1 MKMKLSSSKTYE
13 YKMVMVIR
21 TDLKMSKGKMIV
33 QACHAAVESSEV
45 TKRENRELWKKWKN
59 GNSKKVALRAE
70 SLEELLELHNKAFQL
85 KVPCALIKDAG
96 LTELPPGT
104 TTALGIGPDKSEIM
118 DKITGH
124 LQLI

>member
-1 MKMKLSSSKTYE
+1 MKLGASKTYE

-45 TKRENRELWKKWKN
+45 AKRENREVWKTWRY

-70 SLEELLELHNKAFQL
+70 SLEELLELHNKALQL
-85 KVPCALIKDAG
+85 KVP
-96 LTELPPGT
+96 
-104 TTALGIGPDKSEIM
+104 
-118 DKITGH
+118 
-124 LQLI
+124 

>member
-1 MKMKLSSSKTYE
+1 MKSATSNSYE

-45 TKRENRELWKKWKN
+45 AKRENREVWKKWKN
-59 GNSKKVALRAE
+59 GSSKKVALRIE
-70 SLEELLELHNKAFQL
+70 SLEELLELYNNTL
-85 KVPCALIKDAG
+85 KLNVACALIKDAG

-104 TTALGIGPDKSEIM
+104 TTALGIGPNKSEVI

>member
-1 MKMKLSSSKTYE
+1 MTSATSKANE

-33 QACHAAVESSEV
+33 QACHAAVESSEAA
-45 TKRENRELWKKWKN
+45 KRENREVWKKWRN
-59 GNSKKVALRAE
+59 GNSKKIALRIE
-70 SLEELLELHNKAFQL
+70 SLDELLELYNNTLQL
-85 KVPCALIKDAG
+85 KISCALIKDAG

-104 TTALGIGPDKSEIM
+104 TTALGIGPDKSEVI
-118 DKITGH
+118 DKITGQ

>member
-1 MKMKLSSSKTYE
+1 MKSATSKAYE

-45 TKRENRELWKKWKN
+45 AKRENREIWKKWRN
-59 GNSKKVALRAE
+59 GSSKKVALRIE
-70 SLEELLELHNKAFQL
+70 SLEALLELYNNTLQL
-85 KVPCALIKDAG
+85 KVSCALIKDAG

-104 TTALGIGPDKSEIM
+104 TTALGIGPDKSEVI
-118 DKITGH
+118 DKITGQ

>member
-1 MKMKLSSSKTYE
+1 MKSATSKAYE

-45 TKRENRELWKKWKN
+45 AKRENREIWKKWRN
-59 GNSKKVALRAE
+59 GSSKKVALRIE
-70 SLEELLELHNKAFQL
+70 SLEELLVLYNNTLQL
-85 KVPCALIKDAG
+85 KVSCALIKDAG

-104 TTALGIGPDKSEIM
+104 TTALGIGPDKSEVI
-118 DKITGH
+118 DKITGQ

>member
-1 MKMKLSSSKTYE
+1 MKLAISKAYE
-13 YKMVMVIR
+13 YKMVIIIR

-45 TKRENRELWKKWKN
+45 AKRENREIWKKWRN
-59 GNSKKVALRAE
+59 GSSKKVALRIE
-70 SLEELLELHNKAFQL
+70 SLEELLELYTNTLQL
-85 KVPCALIKDAG
+85 KVSCALIKDAG

-104 TTALGIGPDKSEIM
+104 TTALGIGPDKSEVI
-118 DKITGH
+118 DKITGL

>member
-1 MKMKLSSSKTYE
+1 MTSATSKANE

-45 TKRENRELWKKWKN
+45 AKRENREVWKKWRN
-59 GNSKKVALRAE
+59 GNSKKVALRIE
-70 SLEELLELHNKAFQL
+70 SLDELLELYNNTLQL
-85 KVPCALIKDAG
+85 KISCALIKDAG

-104 TTALGIGPDKSEIM
+104 TTALGIGPDKSEVI
-118 DKITGH
+118 DKITGQ

>member
-1 MKMKLSSSKTYE
+1 MKSATSNSYE

-33 QACHAAVESSEV
+33 QACHAAVESSEIA
-45 TKRENRELWKKWKN
+45 KRENREVWKKWKN
-59 GNSKKVALRAE
+59 SSSKKVALRIE
-70 SLEELLELHNKAFQL
+70 SLEELLELHNNTL
-85 KVPCALIKDAG
+85 KLNVAYALIKDAG

-104 TTALGIGPDKSEIM
+104 TTALGIGPDKSEII

>member
-1 MKMKLSSSKTYE
+1 MTLGTAKTYE

-45 TKRENRELWKKWKN
+45 AKRENREIWKKWRY
-59 GNSKKVALRAE
+59 GNSKKVVLRVE
-70 SLEELLELHNKAFQL
+70 SLKEILELHNKALQL

-104 TTALGIGPDKSEIM
+104 TTALGIGPDQSELI
-118 DKITGH
+118 DKITGQ

>member
-1 MKMKLSSSKTYE
+1 
-13 YKMVMVIR
+13 
-21 TDLKMSKGKMIV
+21 MSKGKMIV

-45 TKRENRELWKKWKN
+45 AKRENREIWKKWRY
-59 GNSKKVALRAE
+59 GNSKKVVLRVE
-70 SLEELLELHNKAFQL
+70 SLKEILELHNKALQL

-104 TTALGIGPDKSEIM
+104 TTALGIGPDRSELI
-118 DKITGH
+118 DKITGQ

>member
-1 MKMKLSSSKTYE
+1 MKLAISKAYE
-13 YKMVMVIR
+13 YKMVIIIR

-45 TKRENRELWKKWKN
+45 AKRENREIWKKWRN
-59 GNSKKVALRAE
+59 GSSKKVALRIE
-70 SLEELLELHNKAFQL
+70 SLEELLELYTNTLQL
-85 KVPCALIKDAG
+85 KVSCALIKDAG

-104 TTALGIGPDKSEIM
+104 TTALGIGPDKSEVI
-118 DKITGH
+118 DKITGQ

>member
-1 MKMKLSSSKTYE
+1 MKLVALKAYE

-45 TKRENRELWKKWKN
+45 AKRENREVWKKWRN
-59 GNSKKVALRAE
+59 GSSKKVALRVE
-70 SLEELLELHNKAFQL
+70 SLEELLELYNNTLQL
-85 KVPCALIKDAG
+85 KISCALIKDAG
-96 LTELPPGT
+96 LTELSPGT
-104 TTALGIGPDKSEIM
+104 TTALGIGPDKSEII
-118 DKITGH
+118 DKITGQ

>member
-1 MKMKLSSSKTYE
+1 MTLATSKAYE
-13 YKMVMVIR
+13 YKMVLIIR

-45 TKRENRELWKKWKN
+45 AKRENREIWKKWRN
-59 GNSKKVALRAE
+59 GSSKKVALRVE
-70 SLEELLELHNKAFQL
+70 SLEELLELYNNTLQL
-85 KVPCALIKDAG
+85 KVSCALIKDAG

-104 TTALGIGPDKSEIM
+104 TTALGIGPDKSEII
-118 DKITGH
+118 DKITGQ

>member
-1 MKMKLSSSKTYE
+1 MKLVASKAYE
-13 YKMVMVIR
+13 HKMVMVIR

-45 TKRENRELWKKWKN
+45 AKRENREVWKKWRN
-59 GNSKKVALRAE
+59 GSSKKVALRVE
-70 SLEELLELHNKAFQL
+70 SLEELLELYNNTLQL
-85 KVPCALIKDAG
+85 KVSCALIKDAG

-104 TTALGIGPDKSEIM
+104 TTALGIGPDKSEVI
-118 DKITGH
+118 DKITGQ

>member
-1 MKMKLSSSKTYE
+1 MTSATSKAYE

-45 TKRENRELWKKWKN
+45 AKRENREIWKKWKN
-59 GNSKKVALRAE
+59 GSSKKVALRVE
-70 SLEELLELHNKAFQL
+70 SLEELLELYNNTLQL
-85 KVPCALIKDAG
+85 KVSCALIKDAG

-104 TTALGIGPDKSEIM
+104 TTALGIGPDKSEII
-118 DKITGH
+118 DKITGQ

>member
-1 MKMKLSSSKTYE
+1 MKLAISKAYE
-13 YKMVMVIR
+13 YKMVIIIR

-45 TKRENRELWKKWKN
+45 AKRENREIWRKWRN
-59 GNSKKVALRAE
+59 GSSKKVALRIE
-70 SLEELLELHNKAFQL
+70 SLEELLELYTSTLQL
-85 KVPCALIKDAG
+85 KVSCALIKDAG

-104 TTALGIGPDKSEIM
+104 TTALGIGPDKSEVI
-118 DKITGH
+118 DKITGL

>member
-1 MKMKLSSSKTYE
+1 MTLSSSRTYE
-13 YKMVMVIR
+13 YKMALVIR

-45 TKRENRELWKKWKN
+45 AKRENREVWEKWKRISH
-59 GNSKKVALRAE
+59 SKKVALRAE
-70 SLEELLELHNKAFQL
+70 SLNELLDLFNKALQL
-85 KVPCALIKDAG
+85 KVPCVLIKDAG

-104 TTALGIGPDKSEIM
+104 TTALGIGPDRSEIV

>member
-1 MKMKLSSSKTYE
+1 MKSATSKAYE

-45 TKRENRELWKKWKN
+45 AKRENREIWKKWRN
-59 GNSKKVALRAE
+59 GSSKKVALRIE
-70 SLEELLELHNKAFQL
+70 SLEELIELHNNTLQL
-85 KVPCALIKDAG
+85 KLSCALIKDAG

-104 TTALGIGPDKSEIM
+104 TTALGIGPDKSEVI
-118 DKITGH
+118 DKITGQ

>member
-1 MKMKLSSSKTYE
+1 MELGTSKTYE
-13 YKMVMVIR
+13 HKMVMVIR

-45 TKRENRELWKKWKN
+45 AQRENREVWKKWRF

-70 SLEELLELHNKAFQL
+70 SLEELLELHEKALQF

-104 TTALGIGPDKSEIM
+104 TTALGIGPDRSELI
-118 DKITGH
+118 DKITGQ

>member
-1 MKMKLSSSKTYE
+1 MTSATSKAYE

-45 TKRENRELWKKWKN
+45 AKRENREIWKKWKN
-59 GNSKKVALRAE
+59 GSSKKVALRVE
-70 SLEELLELHNKAFQL
+70 PLEELLELYNNTLQL
-85 KVPCALIKDAG
+85 KVSCALIKDAG

-104 TTALGIGPDKSEIM
+104 TTALGIGPDKSEII
-118 DKITGH
+118 DKITGQ

>member
-1 MKMKLSSSKTYE
+1 MTSATSKAYE

-21 TDLKMSKGKMIV
+21 IDLKMSKGKMIV

-45 TKRENRELWKKWKN
+45 AKRENREIWKKWKN
-59 GNSKKVALRAE
+59 GSSKKVALRVE
-70 SLEELLELHNKAFQL
+70 SLEELLELYNNTLQL
-85 KVPCALIKDAG
+85 KVSCALIKDAG

-104 TTALGIGPDKSEIM
+104 TTALGIGPDKSEII
-118 DKITGH
+118 DKITGQ

>member
-1 MKMKLSSSKTYE
+1 MKLVASKAYE
-13 YKMVMVIR
+13 HKMVMVIR

-45 TKRENRELWKKWKN
+45 AKRENREIWKKWRN
-59 GNSKKVALRAE
+59 GSSKKVALRVE
-70 SLEELLELHNKAFQL
+70 SLEELLELYNNTLQL
-85 KVPCALIKDAG
+85 KISCALIKDAG

-104 TTALGIGPDKSEIM
+104 TTALGIGPDKSEVI
-118 DKITGH
+118 DKITGQ